1 MDAVSKNQKT
11 TKGFKM
17 KIDYKFEYRGKWYN
31 ILRLEHEDFGVY
43 FEAKAACQADFQ
55 KRRAR

>member
-17 KIDYKFEYRGKWYN
+17 KIDYKFEY
-31 ILRLEHEDFGVY
+31 
-43 FEAKAACQADFQ
+43 QADFQ
-55 KRRAR
+55 KRRAK

>member
-17 KIDYKFEYRGKWYN
+17 KIDYKFEYRGFVSAHDPSSIKG
-31 ILRLEHEDFGVY
+31 L
-43 FEAKAACQADFQ
+43 KAACQADFQ
-55 KRRAR
+55 KRRAK